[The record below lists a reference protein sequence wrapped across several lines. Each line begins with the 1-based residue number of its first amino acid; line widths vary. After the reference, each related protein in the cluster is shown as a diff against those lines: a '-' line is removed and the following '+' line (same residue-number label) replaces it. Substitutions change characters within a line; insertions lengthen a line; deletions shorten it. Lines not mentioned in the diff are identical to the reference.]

1 MLLFLSSQDFN
12 FVGVKAKSN
21 AVTSLTEQPMIV
33 WEALSCNIY
42 RSLAQSKDHSGIET
56 IQENIGAHEA
66 HCKDRDT

>member
-56 IQENIGAHEA
+56 I
-66 HCKDRDT
+66 